1 MINNNTM
8 RNNIVGNG
16 LVGCGGP
23 ADSKEWE
30 WAKFSESDLARV
42 VTLGAYMNAACYH
55 VYEARGPNIILY
67 YIRY

>member
-1 MINNNTM
+1 M
-8 RNNIVGNG
+8 RGNG
-16 LVGCGGP
+16 LVGYGGP

-55 VYEARGPNIILY
+55 VYEARAEYYIILC
-67 YIRY
+67 